1 MQEGCDGQCEMGGFF
16 LEVVTS
22 AEVLLLGK
30 KGCSS
35 LNFWGTWCFVRRRR
49 ELLVWLFP
57 SPLCLCWWSWSCVH
71 LIQ

>member
-35 LNFWGTWCFVRRRR
+35 LNFWGT
-49 ELLVWLFP
+49 
-57 SPLCLCWWSWSCVH
+57 
-71 LIQ
+71 